1 MNRRNFIR
9 SAGTVTIG
17 GMAVRG
23 MGSPLLSALNNT
35 IAEDRVL
42 VIIQLFGGNDGLNT
56 VIPTSSYSQLSSLRS
71 QVLIPQNQ
79 VLPLS
84 GLSGT
89 GLHPSMT
96 GMQTLWNEGKPDD
109 AAPFYAEALRIY
121 RASLGGDHSWVGIV
135 LGSVAANELARGR
148 PAAALEAADAA
159 LVLRRRDFGPDHWR
173 TAMVES
179 MRGEALGRLGRRE
192 EAEPELRRGHQALLT
207 TLGPEHPI
215 TREAAAR
222 LDAFYDA
229 SPSASLR

>member
-96 GMQTLWNEGKPDD
+96 GMQTLWNEGKLAIVQGVSYPDPNFSHFRATD
-109 AAPFYAEALRIY
+109 IY
-121 RASLGGDHSWVGIV
+121 ETG
-135 LGSVAANELARGR
+135 AN
-148 PAAALEAADAA
+148 
-159 LVLRRRDFGPDHWR
+159 
-173 TAMVES
+173 S
-179 MRGEALGRLGRRE
+179 
-192 EAEPELRRGHQALLT
+192 
-207 TLGPEHPI
+207 
-215 TREAAAR
+215 
-222 LDAFYDA
+222 
-229 SPSASLR
+229 